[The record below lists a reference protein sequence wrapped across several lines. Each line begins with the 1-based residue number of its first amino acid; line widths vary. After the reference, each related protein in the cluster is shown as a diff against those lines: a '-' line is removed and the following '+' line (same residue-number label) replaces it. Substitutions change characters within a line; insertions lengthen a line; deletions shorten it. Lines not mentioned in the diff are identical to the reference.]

1 MEKHCFVV
9 LAGLNQTLFHES
21 EALLSFF
28 SVSGR
33 LIAVGLDDRMLSA
46 SHQFSDH
53 EIGLLAELEHNC
65 WNVEELLIG
74 FKPCYRGTETP
85 DRTG

>member
-1 MEKHCFVV
+1 M
-9 LAGLNQTLFHES
+9 
-21 EALLSFF
+21 
-28 SVSGR
+28 
-33 LIAVGLDDRMLSA
+33 IAVGLDDRMLSA

-53 EIGLLAELEHNC
+53 EIGLLAELEYNC